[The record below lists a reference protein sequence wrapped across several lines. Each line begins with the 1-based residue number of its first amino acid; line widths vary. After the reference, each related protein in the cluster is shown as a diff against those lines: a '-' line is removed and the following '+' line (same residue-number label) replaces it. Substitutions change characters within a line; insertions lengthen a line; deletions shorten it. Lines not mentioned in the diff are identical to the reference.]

1 VLERLAAHGVDDAA
15 ARAAVAAASEA
26 VDFEPLEAA
35 RRVLQ
40 KRRLLPPSPDASSA
54 GRAPAVLTPK
64 EQARAARLLLG
75 RGFSEEVVSALLGQA
90 ALDPPDPSD

>member
-1 VLERLAAHGVDDAA
+1 
-15 ARAAVAAASEA
+15 

-40 KRRLLPPSPDASSA
+40 KRRLLPPPAGSASA
-54 GRAPAVLTPK
+54 ALAPK
-64 EQARAARLLLG
+64 ERARAARLLLG
-75 RGFSEEVVSALLGQA
+75 RGFSEDVVSALLGQG